1 MNGFRVGHAT
11 LDEAPQLLP
20 DRGCATRA
28 LDTKPNVL
36 LSSPVSTKTTAS
48 PDALVIDKQGHIK
61 DLKVTPALRPK
72 IERGPMEKVVGII
85 VHQTGGSNAK
95 GALSSYEKDNA
106 NGAHFLVDKDGTIY
120 QTASVYKRC
129 NHVGQLKSRCMAE
142 QRCTPAELK
151 ALAGKGPGKGI
162 GRVEAEKAWPNRY
175 PGNFDSIGIEIVGTT
190 KPATPEQ
197 RKKWQ
202 EEFVYEELTDEQ
214 QAAFAWLLRK
224 LLATLQVQMTE
235 VFTHPTV
242 SWKNRSEGGSAKW

>member
-1 MNGFRVGHAT
+1 MNGFRAGHAT
-11 LDEAPQLLP
+11 LDEAPRL
-20 DRGCATRA
+20 DSGRGHASRA
-28 LDTKPNVL
+28 LDSKPNLL
-36 LSSPVSTKTTAS
+36 LSSPMATGSAVS
-48 PDALVIDKQGHIK
+48 PDALVLNQQGHVK
-61 DLKVTPALRPK
+61 DTKVVLAIRPK
-72 IERGPMEKVVGII
+72 IERGPMSKVVGII
-85 VHQTGGSNAK
+85 VHQTGGSNGK

-106 NGAHFLVDKDGTIY
+106 NGAHFLIDKDGTIY

-162 GRVEAEKAWPNRY
+162 GRVESEKAWPNRY
-175 PGNFDSIGIEIVGTT
+175 PGNFDAIGIEIVGTT

-214 QAAFAWLLRK
+214 QASFSWLLRK

-242 SWKNRSEGGSAKW
+242 SWKNRSEGGGAKW